1 MKKAFLR
8 LNNGEVFEGRSIG
21 SEGLSIGEVVFNTG
35 MAGYQEVL
43 TDPSYY
49 GQIVCMTYPLIG
61 NYGINTD
68 DGESARPWGKGFI
81 VRELCDAPSN
91 WRVAETVDTFLK
103 RHRVVGI
110 EGIDTRH
117 LTRTL
122 RDSGVMNGVIYT
134 EGFEPEEDKIKRE
147 IEDYR
152 IEGAVEAVTC
162 GASERYPV
170 DNPKCRVALLDFGIK
185 RNIVRSLNKFGCDV
199 TVFPAHTKAAD
210 ILRGGFD
217 GIQLTN
223 GPGDPADNVGIVA
236 TVRELIKSGVPVFG
250 ICLGHQIVALAS
262 GAKTGKLKYGHRG
275 GNQPVKDLKK
285 DRTYITSQNH
295 GYAVIPESVD
305 QSEVEIS
312 HINLNDNTVEGLRFL
327 KKPVFTVQFHPEGC
341 PGPQDTQ
348 GLFLE
353 FVGLM
358 EKTKRG
364 ER

>member
-1 MKKAFLR
+1 MKKAYLR
-8 LNNGEVFEGRSIG
+8 LQNGEIFEGQSIG
-21 SEGLSIGEVVFNTG
+21 AEGCSIGEVVFNTG

-49 GQIVCMTYPLIG
+49 GQMVCMTYPLIG
-61 NYGINTD
+61 NYGINLD
-68 DGESARPWGKGFI
+68 DSESKRPWGKGFI
-81 VRELCDAPSN
+81 VRELCDTPSN
-91 WRVAETVDTFLK
+91 WRANETVNDFLK
-103 RHRVVGI
+103 RFNVVGI
-110 EGIDTRH
+110 QGIDTRY

-134 EGFEPEEDKIKRE
+134 EGFEPDENTIVRE
-147 IEDYR
+147 IENYK
-152 IEGAVEAVTC
+152 IEGAVEAVTNDKP
-162 GASERYPV
+162 ERFPV
-170 DNPKCRVALLDFGIK
+170 ENARCRVALLDFGIK
-185 RNIVRSLNKFGCDV
+185 QNIVRSLNKFGCDV

-210 ILRGGFD
+210 ILEGGFD

-223 GPGDPADNVGIVA
+223 GPGDPADNIEIIQ
-236 TVRELIKSGVPVFG
+236 TVRTLLESNITVFG

-275 GNQPVKDLKK
+275 GNQPVKDLEK

-295 GYAVIPESVD
+295 GYAVIPESVNRD
-305 QSEVEIS
+305 IAEIS

-327 KKPVFTVQFHPEGC
+327 DKPVFTVQFHPEGC

-348 GLFLE
+348 YLFLE
-353 FVGLM
+353 FIELM

-364 ER
+364 EC